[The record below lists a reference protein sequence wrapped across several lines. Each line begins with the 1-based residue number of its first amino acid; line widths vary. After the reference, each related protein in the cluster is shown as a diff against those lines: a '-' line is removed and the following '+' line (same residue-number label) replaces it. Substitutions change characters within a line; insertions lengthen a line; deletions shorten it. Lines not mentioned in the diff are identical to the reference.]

1 MRDYGQVQCSWWG
14 HPDTVHLSDNGKLLF
29 LYLLTGPHSNGLGCY
44 RLPFGYVSS
53 DTGKAI
59 ETVSKGFIEL
69 EERGVALHCQATEFV
84 VIPKYLKWN
93 PVSNGKV
100 AKARQKEFQDIPSKF
115 QFIHIVAK
123 DILDFG
129 KHFEEPFRNGIER
142 VVRARSETLSKQE
155 PNLTDP
161 NRTFSS
167 AKGEYEFDP
176 LTGEV
181 YQ

>member
-14 HPDTVHLSDNGKLLF
+14 HPDTVDLSDNEKLLF

-53 DTGKAI
+53 DTGKGI
-59 ETVSKGFIEL
+59 ETVSKGFLEL
-69 EERGVALHCQATEFV
+69 GIKGFAYHCKTTEFV

-115 QFIHIVAK
+115 EFIQVVAQ
-123 DILDFG
+123 DILEFG
-129 KHFEEPFRNGIER
+129 KHFEEPFRKGIETL
-142 VVRARSETLSKQE
+142 VRARSETLSKQE
-155 PNLTDP
+155 PNRTEP

-167 AKGEYEFDP
+167 AKDGCDFNPE
-176 LTGEV
+176 TGEV